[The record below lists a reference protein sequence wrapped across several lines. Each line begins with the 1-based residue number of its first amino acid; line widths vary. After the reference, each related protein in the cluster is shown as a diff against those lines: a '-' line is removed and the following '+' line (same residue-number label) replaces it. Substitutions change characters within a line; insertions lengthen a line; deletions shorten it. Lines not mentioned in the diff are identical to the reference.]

1 MQEYDTTFS
10 GFSGSEMWNPPHGV
24 NEDCL
29 YMNMWI
35 PVTQEQD
42 DVLYR
47 QEVLNKLED
56 TNKINF
62 IKTAFKSTSSSSN
75 SNNMKPS
82 LFWVYGG
89 SFNSGSSNLR
99 INEGTIISA
108 LENVIILT
116 SNYRTG
122 PFGFLYLNSTRAP
135 GNMGVADQIMAIEW
149 YKENYLTYFG
159 GSYNDMCLFGESAGA
174 MSLHLLLL
182 SNKNHIFNRAIFQSS
197 SSYLDTS
204 YRSKYDAYKLSLSF
218 AEKVG
223 CIKTSSSASAPNSNN
238 STNFSQLFK
247 QSSNALKIKFN
258 KNYFNKYNHYSDYY
272 FNELNDDDIVNCLMK
287 LNSSYLSLKQF
298 DLDYV
303 NEYLK
308 MQFLPIA
315 DYNFNNLKIDDPF
328 DEFIFNINNNFKKYT
343 HDILVGIN
351 QNEGTYF
358 TFYLYNNKYF
368 DLNGFYK
375 YYSQQQQQPSGNN
388 NNNNNNSDTI
398 LYNNDFVA
406 QRLHESLRTKQPYDA
421 SNTNDNNKAIND
433 YFYDKYVKC
442 ISKLYTKKFIND
454 YYNETN
460 DYDLDSNNNKKQ
472 NSAQLAW
479 QKFNKIIGDFIFS
492 CPSIKLAN
500 KYSEINPNKTFFYKF
515 NKRSFANPWPKWTG
529 VMHGYEIEYIFG
541 MPFLN
546 YDKFG
551 NDDRLVSKRMMNYW
565 ANFAKFGKL

>member
-1 MQEYDTTFS
+1 MFAVDCLNTGFKIEVSKPKIMLKLQNGQVLVGNRKILKQSEKSQPSTNGSNVVMKDKIVYEFLGVPYAKVPLNERRFEFPHKLDRTLPENVYNATYYRPSCMQEYDTTFS

-258 KNYFNKYNHYSDYY
+258 KNYSNKYNHYSDYY

-375 YYSQQQQQPSGNN
+375 YYSQQQQQP
-388 NNNNNNSDTI
+388 
-398 LYNNDFVA
+398 
-406 QRLHESLRTKQPYDA
+406 
-421 SNTNDNNKAIND
+421 
-433 YFYDKYVKC
+433 
-442 ISKLYTKKFIND
+442 
-454 YYNETN
+454 
-460 DYDLDSNNNKKQ
+460 
-472 NSAQLAW
+472 
-479 QKFNKIIGDFIFS
+479 
-492 CPSIKLAN
+492 
-500 KYSEINPNKTFFYKF
+500 
-515 NKRSFANPWPKWTG
+515 
-529 VMHGYEIEYIFG
+529 
-541 MPFLN
+541 
-546 YDKFG
+546 
-551 NDDRLVSKRMMNYW
+551 
-565 ANFAKFGKL
+565 